1 MSAVNIQCN
10 SFSLLPT
17 LSPPRELGMD
27 LKPHSVTKKAPAW
40 LRGWGTLAGPG
51 FPKDVRSKEKDRG
64 KSVSSHQKDSP
75 FSNIGAVLPA
85 V

>member
-1 MSAVNIQCN
+1 
-10 SFSLLPT
+10 
-17 LSPPRELGMD
+17 MD

-64 KSVSSHQKDSP
+64 KSHSNHQRLPLQQHWGSAYYLTTVSP
-75 FSNIGAVLPA
+75 AAALP
-85 V
+85 